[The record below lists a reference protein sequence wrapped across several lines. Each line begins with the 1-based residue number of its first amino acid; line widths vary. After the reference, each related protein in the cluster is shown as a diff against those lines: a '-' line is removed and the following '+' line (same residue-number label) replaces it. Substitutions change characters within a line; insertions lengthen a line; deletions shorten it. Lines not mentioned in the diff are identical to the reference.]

1 MTYALPDQRGSL
13 LVRPRAATIYPLLV
27 WKPCVESL
35 SPYYPFHMIIV
46 GDHRLYIRSDGKV
59 FTELHD
65 AGPGF

>member
-1 MTYALPDQRGSL
+1 M
-13 LVRPRAATIYPLLV
+13 
-27 WKPCVESL
+27 ESL
-35 SPYYPFHMIIV
+35 SPYYPFHMIII